1 MPGSI
6 ICRLGTASR
15 RSLVGLCFLTVVGC
29 ASVMPLAQ
37 SSIDPEAGGWTEQ
50 VERQL
55 AARVQAR
62 WDAMIAG
69 DYEKAYAFETPAY
82 RSVFSIQQ
90 YRARFGDAVTWKSAR
105 VLSSEYDQSHMAS
118 VSVAVEYEA
127 VVSLAG
133 NLRSVRVMPEKW
145 LYSDGAWWYISQ

>member
-6 ICRLGTASR
+6 ASRLGNAAR
-15 RSLVGLCFLTVVGC
+15 RTLAAACILSVVGC
-29 ASVMPLAQ
+29 AGSLMHVEEALDPAQ
-37 SSIDPEAGGWTEQ
+37 GWTERN
-50 VERQL
+50 ERQL
-55 AARVQAR
+55 ASRVQAR
-62 WDAMIAG
+62 WDAVIAG
-69 DYEKAYAFETPAY
+69 DYDKAYAFETPAY

-105 VLSSEYDQSHMAS
+105 VLSSKYDESHMAS

-133 NLRSVRVMPEKW
+133 NMRSVRVMSEKW